1 MDFSKKK
8 TIFTEVSRKNKSLQS
23 ETSANDQLNLTQK
36 TMNMSLKSNDK
47 NNIALLSSNA
57 NPDLNLDRL
66 TAYQDDEQE
75 VGYQETLKQSVN
87 DFAEASV

>member
-66 TAYQDDEQE
+66 TAY
-75 VGYQETLKQSVN
+75 
-87 DFAEASV
+87 